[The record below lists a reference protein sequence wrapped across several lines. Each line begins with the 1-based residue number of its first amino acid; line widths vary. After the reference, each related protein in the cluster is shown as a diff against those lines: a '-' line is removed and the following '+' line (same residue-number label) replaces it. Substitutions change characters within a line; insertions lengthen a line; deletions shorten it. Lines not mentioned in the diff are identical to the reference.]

1 MPNRTSRTLNERLP
15 GAGKALMCTAG
26 LALLVAAGC
35 QGKATQEALMELRE
49 GQKQILERLDR
60 MEKGQQQ
67 ILSSPMFARQRPQ
80 IDYSKIYDIETG
92 GSPVRGAADG
102 KVTLVEFSDFQC
114 PYSQRAQ
121 AVIQQLLE
129 AFPND
134 LKHVYKN
141 FPLSFHKRAMPAA
154 QACLAAGLQGKFWEM
169 HDLVFSNPQNLEDQD
184 FKAHAQKLGL
194 DIARF
199 EADLQSET
207 VMKRIEAD
215 TEDAKKAEVMGT
227 PTLFL
232 NGKRVADRSFEAM
245 KQEIE
250 ALLGTAA
257 KGS

>member
-1 MPNRTSRTLNERLP
+1 MT
-15 GAGKALMCTAG
+15 AKALVCTAG
-26 LALLVAAGC
+26 AALLLAAGC
-35 QGKATQEALMELRE
+35 QGKATRDALAELRE
-49 GQKQILERLDR
+49 GQRQILERLDR
-60 MEKGQQQ
+60 LEKGQQQ
-67 ILSSPMFARQRPQ
+67 MLSSPVFARQRPQ
-80 IDYSKIYDIETG
+80 IDYSKIYDIQIG
-92 GSPVRGAADG
+92 GSPVRGAPDG

-169 HDLVFSNPQNLEDQD
+169 HALVFSHPQNLEDQD

-194 DIARF
+194 DLARF
-199 EADLQSET
+199 EADLQSEA
-207 VMKRIEAD
+207 VLKRIEAD

-245 KQEIE
+245 KKEIE
-250 ALLGTAA
+250 TLLGTAE

>member
-1 MPNRTSRTLNERLP
+1 MADRTSMTPSERLRLAAK
-15 GAGKALMCTAG
+15 GLLCIACAALF
-26 LALLVAAGC
+26 LASGC
-35 QGKATQEALMELRE
+35 QGKATQEALRELKE

-60 MEKGQQQ
+60 VEKGQQQ
-67 ILSSPMFARQRPQ
+67 MLSSPMFARQRPQ
-80 IDYSKIYDIETG
+80 IDYSKIYDIQIG
-92 GSPVRGAADG
+92 QSPVRGAPGA

-154 QACLAAGLQGKFWEM
+154 QACVAAGLQGKFWEM
-169 HDLVFSNPQNLEDQD
+169 HDLIFGNPQNLEDQD
-184 FKAHAQKLGL
+184 LKAYAQKLGL
-194 DIARF
+194 DVARF
-199 EADLQSET
+199 EADLHSEA
-207 VMKRIEAD
+207 VKKSIEGD

-245 KQEIE
+245 KNEIKN
-250 ALLGTAA
+250 LLRAA
-257 KGS
+257 EKGS

>member
-1 MPNRTSRTLNERLP
+1 MPSRTSRTLNERLP
-15 GAGKALMCTAG
+15 GAVKALVGTVG
-26 LALLVAAGC
+26 LALFVTAGC
-35 QGKATQEALMELRE
+35 QGKATQEALKELRE
-49 GQKQILERLDR
+49 GQQQILERLDR

-67 ILSSPMFARQRPQ
+67 ILSSSMFARQRPQ

-114 PYSQRAQ
+114 PYSQRVQ

-154 QACLAAGLQGKFWEM
+154 QACLAAGVQGKFWEM
-169 HDLVFSNPQNLEDQD
+169 HDLVFSHPQNLEDQD

-245 KQEIE
+245 KKEIE
-250 ALLGTAA
+250 ALLGTAG

>member
-1 MPNRTSRTLNERLP
+1 MANRTSMTPSQWLRLAAK
-15 GAGKALMCTAG
+15 GLLCTACAALF
-26 LALLVAAGC
+26 LASGC
-35 QGKATQEALMELRE
+35 QGKATREALTELKE

-80 IDYSKIYDIETG
+80 IDYSKIYDIQIG
-92 GSPVRGAADG
+92 QSPVRGAPGG

-141 FPLSFHKRAMPAA
+141 FPLSFHKRALPAA
-154 QACLAAGLQGKFWEM
+154 QACVAAGLQGKFWEM
-169 HDLVFSNPQNLEDQD
+169 HDLIFGNPQNLEDQD

-194 DIARF
+194 DVARF
-199 EADLQSET
+199 EADLQSEA
-207 VMKRIEAD
+207 VKKSIEAD
-215 TEDAKKAEVMGT
+215 AEDAKKAEVMGT

-245 KQEIE
+245 KKEIE
-250 ALLGTAA
+250 TLLGAA
-257 KGS
+257 DKGS